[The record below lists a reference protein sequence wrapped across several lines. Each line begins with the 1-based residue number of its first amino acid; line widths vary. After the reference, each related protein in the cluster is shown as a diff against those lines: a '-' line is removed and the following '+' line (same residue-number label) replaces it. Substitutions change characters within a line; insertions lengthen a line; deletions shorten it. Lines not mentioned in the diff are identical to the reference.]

1 MNTKQ
6 EEIKIINEQMLA
18 TILFIGTLVVSLLLS
33 YNRKEKLKGKNKI
46 FTEKQVRVISIAN
59 RVAVLAI
66 VIFFFYIDN
75 ENIEV
80 ARLQKKDLKLLYLQE
95 LVETI
100 TIVTAILALYITVK
114 SNNNEFVGIENPNT

>member
-80 ARLQKKDLKLLYLQE
+80 ARLQKKDLKLLYLKE

>member
-46 FTEKQVRVISIAN
+46 FTERQVRVISIAN